1 MDIFFQPNWLH
12 IKSYIAKTRALPL
25 KWNWILEGGGG
36 ARSPLSQKYDCWNL
50 GPSEN
55 SLLSTPKFLI
65 ITRPCL
71 GVFEFNFN
79 FIITSY
85 NNPSDGRLQ
94 IALFL
99 PLLVLALLKKSRQ
112 MILRRST
119 SWGDLCFEL
128 NIFLWDPALKKDP
141 IYTCTCTWV
150 EKCLPFKYMKLF
162 HVQKSNGLHV
172 NILFHTKWA
181 TVSFYLF
188 PVTYI
193 LTQKHLHIFELHN
206 III

>member
-1 MDIFFQPNWLH
+1 MPKLGLCHSSETGFW
-12 IKSYIAKTRALPL
+12 R
-25 KWNWILEGGGG
+25 EGGGHG
-36 ARSPLSQKYDCWNL
+36 HLYHRSMIVGTLAHQKTLCL
-50 GPSEN
+50 A
-55 SLLSTPKFLI
+55 LLI

-79 FIITSY
+79 FKITSY

-94 IALFL
+94 IALIL

-112 MILRRST
+112 FILRRST

-162 HVQKSNGLHV
+162 HVQKSSGLHV
-172 NILFHTKWA
+172 NIFFHTKWA

-188 PVTYI
+188 LVTYI

>member
-25 KWNWILEGGGG
+25 KWNWTLEGGGG
-36 ARSPLSQKYDCWNL
+36 ARSPLLQMYDCWNL

-150 EKCLPFKYMKLF
+150 EKCLPL
-162 HVQKSNGLHV
+162 
-172 NILFHTKWA
+172 NIWSYF
-181 TVSFYLF
+181 
-188 PVTYI
+188 TYKNQVDFM
-193 LTQKHLHIFELHN
+193 LIFFFTRNEQQLVF
-206 III
+206 IYFS

>member
-36 ARSPLSQKYDCWNL
+36 ARSPLLQMYDCWNL

-94 IALFL
+94 IALIL

-112 MILRRST
+112 FILRRST

-128 NIFLWDPALKKDP
+128 NIFLWDPALKKKKH
-141 IYTCTCTWV
+141 IYM
-150 EKCLPFKYMKLF
+150 YM
-162 HVQKSNGLHV
+162 
-172 NILFHTKWA
+172 
-181 TVSFYLF
+181 YLSWEMS
-188 PVTYI
+188 TI
-193 LTQKHLHIFELHN
+193 
-206 III
+206 

>member
-1 MDIFFQPNWLH
+1 MKLD
-12 IKSYIAKTRALPL
+12 S
-25 KWNWILEGGGG
+25 GGRGRG

-94 IALFL
+94 IALIL

-112 MILRRST
+112 FILRRST

-162 HVQKSNGLHV
+162 HVQKSSGLHV
-172 NILFHTKWA
+172 NIFFHTKWA

-188 PVTYI
+188 LVTYI

>member
-1 MDIFFQPNWLH
+1 MPKLGLCHSSETGFW
-12 IKSYIAKTRALPL
+12 R
-25 KWNWILEGGGG
+25 EGVGG

-79 FIITSY
+79 FKITSY

-94 IALFL
+94 IALIL

-112 MILRRST
+112 FILRRST

-162 HVQKSNGLHV
+162 HVQKSSGLHV
-172 NILFHTKWA
+172 NIFFHTKWA

-188 PVTYI
+188 LVTYI